1 MACIRLSDFTYIEL
15 KDRSCRREMVILSC
29 VIYNGLYIF

>member
-1 MACIRLSDFTYIEL
+1 MHSFIRLTYIEL

-29 VIYNGLYIF
+29 VIYKRLYSL